1 MKRLIMKQHL
11 ILLALSLVLLAGC
24 GIGRQTAAE
33 KSAEEQRIAGVV
45 DQRLNDKHYRIDVNY
60 MMPLRGGGKMLSGSY
75 SLIVNGDEVDSNLPY
90 FGAAQNVP
98 YGGGQGLDFKA
109 EIKKYSDGGWKKGLR
124 QISFTTDNG
133 EDTYEFNLSISDDGF
148 AEIRVN
154 CRNRDAI
161 RFHGTMDTVEADA
174 N

>member
-1 MKRLIMKQHL
+1 MKKNLL
-11 ILLALSLVLLAGC
+11 LLAISLVLLVGC
-24 GIGRQTAAE
+24 GASRQTAAE
-33 KSAEEQRIAGVV
+33 QSAEEQQVAGVV
-45 DQRLNDKHYRIDVNY
+45 DQRLNDKNFRIDVNY

-98 YGGGQGLDFKA
+98 YGGGKGLDFTA

-124 QISFTTDNG
+124 QSSFTTDNG

-154 CRNRDAI
+154 CRNRDSI
-161 RFHGTMDTVEADA
+161 GFHGSMDTVEADA
-174 N
+174 NQ

>member
-1 MKRLIMKQHL
+1 MKKN
-11 ILLALSLVLLAGC
+11 ILLLAISLVLLAGC
-24 GIGRQTAAE
+24 GASRQTAAE
-33 KSAEEQRIAGVV
+33 QSAEEQQVAGVV

-75 SLIVNGDEVDSNLPY
+75 SLEVNGEEVDSHLPY
-90 FGAAQNVP
+90 MGVAQNVP

-109 EIKKYSDGGWKKGLR
+109 EISKYSDGGWKKGLR
-124 QISFTTDNG
+124 QISFTTSND
-133 EDTYEFNLSISDDGF
+133 EDTYEFNLSISNEGF

-161 RFHGTMDTVEADA
+161 SFHGTMDTVEADA
-174 N
+174 NQ